1 MSKVADR
8 CNGGIKY
15 FGFINQKEFGF
26 DILGLLY
33 VQYKK
38 KNYMARLEL
47 TRDLLSRGVA
57 PLQTFI
63 KS

>member
-1 MSKVADR
+1 MKGFFFQLDFFETQFTKLLNLKISLKMSKVADR

-33 VQYKK
+33 V
-38 KNYMARLEL
+38 
-47 TRDLLSRGVA
+47 
-57 PLQTFI
+57 
-63 KS
+63 